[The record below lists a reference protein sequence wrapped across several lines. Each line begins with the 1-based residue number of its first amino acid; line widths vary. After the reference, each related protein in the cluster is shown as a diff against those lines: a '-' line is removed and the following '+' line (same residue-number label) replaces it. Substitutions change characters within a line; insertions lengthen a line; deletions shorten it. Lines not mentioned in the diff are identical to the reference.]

1 VKNCYI
7 IYYYFVNACQLLFC
21 CYYIMTTNENKICGG
36 YVEAS
41 GGFGCLFN
49 PAIKCKNITNKDKDT
64 EGYVTKLMT
73 KKNAL
78 DEYKQIEAFRTILEN
93 IPNFQKYFLV
103 DNFTIC
109 EPDKL
114 TNKDL
119 ENFEEECDTLKNKN
133 FSTKNINQNLDKLL
147 ALNMPYG
154 GIDVGK
160 YLDVNVTNNVSLKQ
174 VYTELNISL
183 INLLIHGIIP
193 MNQIELYHC
202 DIKGS
207 NILVKNASTTSNKKK
222 LQTQVIDWGLSVYQG
237 DKDKTS
243 EYIPHKLSKR
253 SFHYNVPFS
262 VILFNK
268 KFIEKYTIFIKLNSK
283 NGTNINY
290 FTIREFVINYI
301 FIWNKIRGYGH
312 LKTINSIIK
321 KLTYNELPAI
331 NNYKIKKHLIEY
343 DFTYYYIIEY
353 ISKILFKYTINGEL
367 HLLDYFHNV
376 FLKTIDI
383 WGFVMIYI
391 DLYEKFFDIYN
402 YDTLNEYQTKF
413 ANKIK
418 YIIIHF
424 LFENPTE
431 VINVNQLADELKEF
445 NFIITNK
452 HFDDKSPMDSLKNK
466 YLTSLTI
473 IQNDDIEEIGGG
485 IKNKSN
491 DKITNKRNI
500 KTKNIRTIRRK
511 TKKRN

>member
-1 VKNCYI
+1 
-7 IYYYFVNACQLLFC
+7 
-21 CYYIMTTNENKICGG
+21 MTTNENETENKLCGG

-49 PAIKCKNITNKDKDT
+49 PAIKCRNTTNKDEYKR
-64 EGYVTKLMT
+64 GYVTKLMT

-78 DEYKQIEAFRTILEN
+78 DEYKQIELFRAILKN

-103 DNFTIC
+103 DKFTIC
-109 EPDKL
+109 EPDEV
-114 TNKDL
+114 TNKDM
-119 ENFEEECDTLKNKN
+119 ENFEEECDTLKNKDI
-133 FSTKNINQNLDKLL
+133 SAKNINQNLDKLL

-154 GIDVGK
+154 GIDVDN
-160 YLDVNVTNNVSLKQ
+160 YLDVHVTNNVSLKQ
-174 VYTELNISL
+174 VYTQLNISL
-183 INLLIHGIIP
+183 INLLIHGIVP
-193 MNQIELYHC
+193 MNELKLYHC
-202 DIKGS
+202 DVKGS
-207 NILVKNASTTSNKKK
+207 NVLVKNDSVSEKMK
-222 LQTQVIDWGLSVYQG
+222 LQSRLIDWGLSVYQG
-237 DKDKTS
+237 DKDKNS
-243 EYIPHKLSKR
+243 EYIPRNLSKR

-268 KFIEKYTIFIKLNSK
+268 KFIEKYTIFIKMNRK
-283 NGTNINY
+283 NGSDINY

-312 LKTINSIIK
+312 LKTINSIVK

-353 ISKILFKYTINGEL
+353 ISKILFKYTRNGEL

-391 DLYEKFFDIYN
+391 DLYDKFFDVYS
-402 YDTLNEYQTKF
+402 YDNLNEYQTKF

-431 VINVNQLADELKEF
+431 VINVNQLVDELKEL
-445 NFIITNK
+445 NFIITNN
-452 HFDDKSPMDSLKNK
+452 HFDDKSQMASLKNE
-466 YLTSLTI
+466 YLSSLTI
-473 IQNDDIEEIGGG
+473 IQNDDIKEIGGS
-485 IKNKSN
+485 IKNKLN
-491 DKITNKRNI
+491 DRTTNKKYMKTRNVTRIKNMKTRNI
-500 KTKNIRTIRRK
+500 KNK
-511 TKKRN
+511 TKKHRTKNRI

>member
-1 VKNCYI
+1 
-7 IYYYFVNACQLLFC
+7 
-21 CYYIMTTNENKICGG
+21 MTTNENKLCGG

-49 PAIKCKNITNKDKDT
+49 PAIKCRNTTNKDEYKS
-64 EGYVTKLMT
+64 GYVTKLMT

-78 DEYKQIEAFRTILEN
+78 DEYKQIEAFRAILKN

-109 EPDKL
+109 EPDEL

-119 ENFEEECDTLKNKN
+119 ENFEEECDTLKNRDIYA
-133 FSTKNINQNLDKLL
+133 KNINQNLDKLL

-154 GIDVGK
+154 GIDVNN
-160 YLDVNVTNNVSLKQ
+160 YLYVHVTNDVSLKQ
-174 VYTELNISL
+174 VYTQLNISL
-183 INLLIHGIIP
+183 INLLIHGIVP
-193 MNQIELYHC
+193 MNEMELYHC

-207 NILVKNASTTSNKKK
+207 NVLVKNDTVKNDSIKNVSVKNASEKIK
-222 LQTQVIDWGLSVYQG
+222 LQTRIIDWGLSVYEG
-237 DKDKTS
+237 DKDKNS
-243 EYIPHKLSKR
+243 EYIPRNLSKR

-268 KFIEKYTIFIKLNSK
+268 KFIEKYTIFINMNTR
-283 NGTNINY
+283 NGSDINY
-290 FTIREFVINYI
+290 FAIREFVINYI

-331 NNYKIKKHLIEY
+331 NNNKIKKHLIEY

-353 ISKILFKYTINGEL
+353 ISKILFKYTRNGEL

-391 DLYEKFFDIYN
+391 DLYEKFFDVYS

-413 ANKIK
+413 VNKIK

-431 VINVNQLADELKEF
+431 VINVNQLVDELKEL
-445 NFIITNK
+445 NFIIINN
-452 HFDDKSPMDSLKNK
+452 HFDDNSQMTSLKNK

-473 IQNDDIEEIGGG
+473 LQNDDIEEIGGSIQKSNDRTTNKKNMKTRIKTRMKIRN
-485 IKNKSN
+485 IKNKT
-491 DKITNKRNI
+491 KKYRTNK
-500 KTKNIRTIRRK
+500 
-511 TKKRN
+511 

>member
-1 VKNCYI
+1 
-7 IYYYFVNACQLLFC
+7 
-21 CYYIMTTNENKICGG
+21 MTTNEKTKLSGG

-49 PAIKCKNITNKDKDT
+49 PAIKCKNTTNNDD
-64 EGYVTKLMT
+64 GYVTKLMT

-78 DEYKQIEAFRTILEN
+78 DEYKQIQTFRAILKN

-109 EPDKL
+109 EPDEL

-119 ENFEEECDTLKNKN
+119 ENFEEECDTLKNRN
-133 FSTKNINQNLDKLL
+133 ISAKNINQNLDKLL

-154 GIDVGK
+154 GINLGN
-160 YLDVNVTNNVSLKQ
+160 YLDVNVTNNDSLKKI
-174 VYTELNISL
+174 YTQLNISL

-193 MNQIELYHC
+193 MNEMELYHC

-207 NILVKNASTTSNKKK
+207 NVLIKNVSMSSEKMK
-222 LQTQVIDWGLSVYQG
+222 LQSRIIDWGLSVYQG
-237 DKDKTS
+237 NQDKES
-243 EYIPHKLSKR
+243 EYIPPKLSKR

-268 KFIEKYTIFIKLNSK
+268 KFIEKYTIFVKLNIK
-283 NGTNINY
+283 NGTDISY

-331 NNYKIKKHLIEY
+331 NNYKIKKHLVEY

-353 ISKILFKYTINGEL
+353 ISKILFKYTRNGQL

-391 DLYEKFFDIYN
+391 DLYETFLNIYS
-402 YDTLNEYQTKF
+402 YDNLNEYQTKF
-413 ANKIK
+413 VNKIK

-431 VINVNQLADELKEF
+431 IINVNQLTNELKEL
-445 NFIITNK
+445 NFILTDK
-452 HFDDKSPMDSLKNK
+452 QFDDKSQIASLKDK

-473 IQNDDIEEIGGG
+473 IKNDDIEEIGGG
-485 IKNKSN
+485 
-491 DKITNKRNI
+491 NI
-500 KTKNIRTIRRK
+500 KTKNTRHLRNIKDLRNIRRK
-511 TKKRN
+511 TKKHRNNK

>member
-1 VKNCYI
+1 
-7 IYYYFVNACQLLFC
+7 
-21 CYYIMTTNENKICGG
+21 MTTNEKKFCGG

-49 PAIKCKNITNKDKDT
+49 PAIKCRNVNKTQYKR
-64 EGYVTKLMT
+64 GYVTKLMT

-78 DEYKQIEAFRTILEN
+78 NEYEQIQLFKGILKN

-103 DNFTIC
+103 DHFTVC
-109 EPDKL
+109 QPDKL

-119 ENFEEECDTLKNKN
+119 ENFDEECTVLKNKDITVN
-133 FSTKNINQNLDKLL
+133 NINENLDKLL

-154 GIDVGK
+154 GIDVSN
-160 YLDVNVTNNVSLKQ
+160 YLDNYVINYVSLKQ
-174 VYTELNISL
+174 VYTQLNISL
-183 INLLIHGIIP
+183 INLLIHGIVP
-193 MNQIELYHC
+193 MNKNELYHC

-207 NILVKNASTTSNKKK
+207 NILVKNAEKI
-222 LQTQVIDWGLSVYQG
+222 QTRIIDWGLSVYQG
-237 DKDKTS
+237 DKDKNS
-243 EYIPHKLSKR
+243 EYIPRNLSKR
-253 SFHYNVPFS
+253 SFHFNIPFS

-268 KFIEKYTIFIKLNSK
+268 KFIEKYTIFIQLNTK

-290 FTIREFVINYI
+290 FTIREFVVNYI

-312 LKTINSIIK
+312 LRTINSIIK
-321 KLTYNELPAI
+321 KLTYNELPSI
-331 NNYKIKKHLIEY
+331 NNYKIKRHLIEY

-353 ISKILFKYTINGEL
+353 ISKILFKYTRNGQL

-391 DLYEKFFDIYN
+391 DLYDKFFEIYN
-402 YDTLNEYQTKF
+402 YDNLNEYQTKF

-431 VINVNQLADELKEF
+431 VININLLADELKEL
-445 NFIITNK
+445 NFIITNN
-452 HFDDKSPMDSLKNK
+452 HFDDKSQFVSFKNK
-466 YLTSLTI
+466 YLTSLTV
-473 IQNDDIEEIGGG
+473 IQNDDIKEIGGT
-485 IKNKSN
+485 IKKRSINRTT
-491 DKITNKRNI
+491 TNK
-500 KTKNIRTIRRK
+500 KYSKNR
-511 TKKRN
+511 TKKYR